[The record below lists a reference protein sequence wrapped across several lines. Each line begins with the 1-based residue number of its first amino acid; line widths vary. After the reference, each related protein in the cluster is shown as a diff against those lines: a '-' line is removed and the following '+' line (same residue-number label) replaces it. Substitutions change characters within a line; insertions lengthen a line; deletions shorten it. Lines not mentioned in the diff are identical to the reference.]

1 MCVCVLPVLWKD
13 EQLFGVVEL
22 LQDVGDELTPP
33 GLGSTQLHEQQAGV
47 QSDLRSTA
55 DTQLLKELL
64 THLRL
69 EHTPQHGRHTLT

>member
-1 MCVCVLPVLWKD
+1 MTVCVLPVLWED
-13 EQLFGVVEL
+13 EQLLRVVEL

-33 GLGSTQLHEQQAGV
+33 ALGSTQLYEQQAGV

-64 THLRL
+64 AHLRL
-69 EHTPQHGRHTLT
+69 EHSPQHGRHTLT